1 MWHRPGWSRRDLP
14 VASIASIA
22 STTVAWT
29 ATRRTALRLVGVGVV
44 TVALA
49 VAVAMTVVLV
59 TAGIAAPARAAT
71 SPAAAKPVHLL
82 NAVSCVS
89 MSDCVAVG
97 FNYTPNRP
105 LAEKWNGKKWA
116 LTTVRLP
123 SGAPNGS
130 LSTVSCPSARQCMA
144 IGGYSTV
151 AGYFTETWNGKAWT
165 AGKLPSPART
175 QIFITAV
182 SCPAVNHCLAV
193 GYWSPVGG
201 YQTYPLAESWNG
213 RTWTAERLPHSA
225 RTLYAYLYGVSCASV
240 TRCVAVGTL
249 NLTTGGGSGLIAE
262 SWNGKTWSDRMPAV
276 PRGSGIGYLYGVS
289 CASAASCVAVGTSGA
304 AASPSLA
311 ESWNGKTWKPA
322 TLPRA
327 ANGGLSSVACVK
339 PGKCV
344 AIGGNILAP
353 YAAGWNGKSWL
364 VTKMPVPPAS
374 RWTGDSGVSCPSAA
388 GCVAVAGGG
397 SSWLWNGRAWKLA
410 PVA

>member
-1 MWHRPGWSRRDLP
+1 MWHRSGWNRGDLA
-14 VASIASIA
+14 VAFIASA
-22 STTVAWT
+22 AWARTV
-29 ATRRTALRLVGVGVV
+29 TRGTALGLAVVAAILV
-44 TVALA
+44 TVAP
-49 VAVAMTVVLV
+49 V
-59 TAGIAAPARAAT
+59 TAGTASPAWAAAAPAAT
-71 SPAAAKPVHLL
+71 SPATAKPEHLL
-82 NAVSCVS
+82 NDVSCVS

-97 FNYTPNRP
+97 FDYTPNRP

-130 LSTVSCPSARQCMA
+130 LFTVSCPAARQCMA

-165 AGKLPSPART
+165 AGKLPTPAGT
-175 QIFITAV
+175 EIFITAV
-182 SCPAVNHCLAV
+182 SCPAVNRCLAV
-193 GYWSPVGG
+193 GYWSAAGG
-201 YQTYPLAESWNG
+201 YQTYPYAESWNG

-225 RTLYAYLYGVSCASV
+225 STLYAYLYGVSCASV
-240 TRCVAVGTL
+240 TRCVAVGTI

-262 SWNGKTWSDRMPAV
+262 SWNGKTWSDSMPAV
-276 PRGSGIGYLYGVS
+276 PPGSGTGYLYGVS
-289 CASAASCVAVGTSGA
+289 CAAAASCVAVGTSGA

-311 ESWNGKTWKPA
+311 EFWNGKTWKPA

-327 ANGGLSSVACVK
+327 ADGGMASVACVK
-339 PGKCV
+339 PLKCV
-344 AIGGNILAP
+344 ATDGDFLAP
-353 YAAGWNGKSWL
+353 YSAAWNGKAWL
-364 VTKMPVPPAS
+364 VTKMPVPPVS

-410 PVA
+410 PIA